1 MHRLHRLIHTAG
13 LAALLILTG
22 AGLTGCATLF
32 GEPERP
38 YLVGKGRRDITGP
51 MAGVQMF
58 GFVREGQTTA
68 GVHFR
73 LWSRAFVVA
82 DAASPKDRLVLVTAD
97 LGSLPHEIQ
106 RDVVKNLQAEYGDLY
121 RLDNVILAATHTHSG
136 PGGYWH
142 YGAGSPLGGAFH
154 KMHYNAIVE
163 GITRSIID
171 AHESI
176 EPADVLIARG
186 EVENAGANRSLKAY
200 MNNPDEE
207 LAKYEHDTDRTMTL
221 LRFDGARG
229 PIGTINWFAVHPTS
243 MTYNNRLISG
253 DHKGY
258 AEQEFEYQWERRSAL
273 DYGDA
278 NFVAAF
284 ANSNCGDVTS
294 NLNLDNTGPGEN
306 EFESTR
312 IIGRRQLDVARRLFQ
327 SAGEPLEGPIESIQG
342 YVDFSKLEVGAEWTK
357 GAGPQRTCP
366 SAYGYAFAAGSTE
379 DGGGHPLFRE
389 GMLERNA
396 MIDSIASQMAG
407 HKPSD
412 EIRAC
417 HLPKVVLFAPGEME
431 PPAQAQVQPL
441 GIARVGQ
448 LVFVVHPGE
457 ITTMAGRRVR
467 ETVARALGTTPEW
480 VVIAAYANAFNGY
493 TTTNEE
499 YQTQQYEGG
508 HTLYGPWQ
516 LAGFQQEYDRLSRR
530 LIGEKVAPFPPTVE
544 DAATTETVEMAAEKM
559 MGPKPRDLRGQVDS
573 TPIGNEFDRLPPGET
588 FGRVLVDADP
598 LYERG
603 SQVRVAFRTGN
614 PSNDFHNGGNT
625 ITIERRAGEGWV
637 RALTDRDW
645 STKFHWSTDPL
656 PPPAP
661 PVTEAD
667 VMAKPGDSDA
677 EEMEAGN
684 ENAEAEDESEEAGD
698 AEETDEEDPAQV
710 ASRAT
715 ITWDIPANMEPGV
728 YRVVFH
734 GAYLDRRDG
743 LVKHFNAESSRFTV
757 R

>member
-1 MHRLHRLIHTAG
+1 MHRLDRLTKTAG
-13 LAALLILTG
+13 LWALLILTA

-32 GEPERP
+32 GEPEHA

-51 MAGVQMF
+51 MADVQMF

-73 LWSRAFVVA
+73 LWSRAFVIA
-82 DAASPKDRLVLVTAD
+82 EAAKPKHRLVLVTAD
-97 LGSLPHEIQ
+97 LGSMPHEIQ
-106 RDVVKNLQAEYGDLY
+106 RDVVDRLKDEYGGLY

-142 YGAGSPLGGAFH
+142 TGANTPLGSPLYIE
-154 KMHYNAIVE
+154 HYNAIVD
-163 GITRSIID
+163 GIVQSIVD
-171 AHESI
+171 AHESM
-176 EPADVLIARG
+176 EPADILVARG
-186 EVENAGANRSLKAY
+186 DVENGGANRSMKAY
-200 MNNPDEE
+200 LNNPDEE
-207 LAKYEHDTDRTMTL
+207 IAKYEHNTDRTMTL
-221 LRFDGARG
+221 LRFEGESG

-258 AEQEFEYQWERRSAL
+258 AEQEFESRWERRSAD
-273 DYGDA
+273 DYENP

-306 EFESTR
+306 EFETTR
-312 IIGRRQLDVARRLFQ
+312 IMGQRQLDTARQLFQ
-327 SAGEPLEGPIESIQG
+327 TATDALSGPVESIQG
-342 YVDFSKLEVGAEWTK
+342 YVDFSKLEVGADWTN

-396 MIDSIASQMAG
+396 MIDGIASQMAG

-417 HLPKVVLFAPGEME
+417 HLPKVVLFAPGETD

-441 GIARVGQ
+441 GIARVGE

-467 ETVARALGTTPEW
+467 ETVAEALGTTTEN
-480 VVIAAYANAFNGY
+480 VVIAAYANSFNGY

-530 LIGEKVAPFPPTVE
+530 LAGQEVASLAPVVR
-544 DAATTETVEMAAEKM
+544 DAATTASLEASPKKM
-559 MGPKPRDLRGQVDS
+559 TGPTPRDLRGKVEPA
-573 TPIGNEFDRLPPGET
+573 TLGAGHDRLLPGED
-588 FGRVLVDADP
+588 FGQILLETEP

-603 SQVRVAFRTGN
+603 ATVRVAFRTGH
-614 PSNDFHNGGNT
+614 PQNDFYNGGNT
-625 ITIERRAGEGWV
+625 ITIERRVGDAWV
-637 RALTDRDW
+637 GALTDRDW
-645 STKFHWSTDPL
+645 STKFIWSTDPV

-667 VMAKPGDSDA
+667 VMGRPA
-677 EEMEAGN
+677 ENESAGAPIT
-684 ENAEAEDESEEAGD
+684 ESESEAEASGEAKDGE
-698 AEETDEEDPAQV
+698 AEPRPT

-715 ITWDIPANMEPGV
+715 VTWEIPGTMEPGT
-728 YRVVFH
+728 YRIVFH
-734 GAYLDRRDG
+734 GAYMDPRDG
-743 LVKHFNAESSRFTV
+743 IVKHFDAASSRFKV

>member
-1 MHRLHRLIHTAG
+1 MHRLDRLTKIAG
-13 LAALLILTG
+13 LGALLILTA
-22 AGLTGCATLF
+22 AGLTGCAMTA
-32 GEPERP
+32 GEPEHE

-51 MAGVQMF
+51 MADVQMF

-73 LWSRAFVVA
+73 LWSRAFVIA
-82 DAASPKDRLVLVTAD
+82 EAGSPKSRLVLVTAD

-106 RDVVKNLQAEYGDLY
+106 RDVVDRLQEDYGDLY

-142 YGAGSPLGGAFH
+142 TGAGTPLGSPLYIE
-154 KMHYNAIVE
+154 HYNAIVD
-163 GITRSIID
+163 GIVQSIVD
-171 AHESI
+171 AHESM
-176 EPADVLIARG
+176 EPSEILIARG
-186 EVENAGANRSLKAY
+186 DVENGGANRSLTAY

-207 LAKYEHDTDRTMTL
+207 LAKYEHNTDRTMTL
-221 LRFDGARG
+221 LRFDGAGG

-258 AEQEFEYQWERRSAL
+258 AEQEFEYRWERRSAL

-278 NFVAAF
+278 HFVAAF
-284 ANSNCGDVTS
+284 ANANCGDVTS
-294 NLNLDNTGPGEN
+294 NLNLDNTGPGDD

-312 IIGRRQLDVARRLFQ
+312 IIGQRQLDTARQLFQ
-327 SAGEPLEGPIESIQG
+327 TAREPLSGPVESIQG

-379 DGGGHPLFRE
+379 DGGGHPLFHE
-389 GMLERNA
+389 GMLKRNA
-396 MIDSIASQMAG
+396 MIDSIASQMVG
-407 HKPSD
+407 HQPSD

-417 HLPKVVLFAPGEME
+417 HLPKVVLFAPGEMD

-467 ETVARALGTTPEW
+467 ETVAEALGTTPEW

-493 TTTNEE
+493 TTTYEE

-530 LIGEKVAPFPPTVE
+530 LTGEAVAAVG
-544 DAATTETVEMAAEKM
+544 DAATTGTVEASAAPA
-559 MGPKPRDLRGQVDS
+559 GPESVAGPRPRDLRGQVETAS
-573 TPIGNEFDRLPPGET
+573 LGTEFDRLPPGET
-588 FGRVLVDADP
+588 FGQVLVDADP
-598 LYERG
+598 LYKRG
-603 SQVRVAFRTGN
+603 SQVRVAFRTGH

-625 ITIERRAGEGWV
+625 LTIERRAGDGWV
-637 RALTDRDW
+637 RAFTDRDW
-645 STKFHWSTDPL
+645 STKFYWTTDPV

-661 PVTEAD
+661 PVTEAELLGKSAAMEAASEPEPETSTD
-667 VMAKPGDSDA
+667 EGALA
-677 EEMEAGN
+677 EEPRP
-684 ENAEAEDESEEAGD
+684 
-698 AEETDEEDPAQV
+698 T

-715 ITWDIPANMEPGV
+715 VTWDIPEAMEPGI

-734 GAYLDRRDG
+734 GAYLDGRDG
-743 LVKHFNAESSRFTV
+743 LVKHFNAASSRFTV